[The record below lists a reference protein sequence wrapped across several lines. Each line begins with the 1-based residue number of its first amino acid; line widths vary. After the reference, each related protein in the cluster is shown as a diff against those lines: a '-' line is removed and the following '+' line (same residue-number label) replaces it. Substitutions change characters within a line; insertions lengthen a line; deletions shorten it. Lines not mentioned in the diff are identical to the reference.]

1 MRLVVGG
8 DSYTYGHGL
17 KDCVVNGFAPGPE
30 PSKYAW
36 PQVLAS
42 KLNVPLKNLA
52 KPGHGNDFIINQF
65 LSNDLHKT
73 DIVIILWSFYTREM
87 FFNKTK
93 INHYGEWNEDF
104 MRNKFTYSNP
114 TDSFLKNIMNIA
126 TFTSYLAS
134 KSLKFYYAFL
144 MPPVDV
150 EVYKTYNNLKSRIIK
165 NIAPYD
171 ISSKTLAHMVENDSK
186 TRYPLAED
194 GSHPG
199 EEWHIDLSDLI
210 FTNIYKDTVKL
221 I

>member
-17 KDCVVNGFAPGPE
+17 KDCIVDGFKPGPN
-30 PSKYAW
+30 PSKLGW
-36 PQVLAS
+36 PNKLAT
-42 KLNVPLKNLA
+42 KLNVPVKNLA

-87 FFNKTK
+87 FFNETK
-93 INHYGEWNEDF
+93 ITHYGEWHEDF
-104 MRNKFTYSNP
+104 MRNKFTYSNA
-114 TDSFLKNIMNIA
+114 TDSFLKNIINIS
-126 TFTSYLAS
+126 TFTSYLVS
-134 KSLKFYYAFL
+134 KSLKFYYIFL
-144 MPPVDV
+144 EPPVHV
-150 EVYKTYNNLKSRIIK
+150 EVYNRYNKLKDRLIK

-171 ISSKTLAHMVENDSK
+171 ISSKTLACMVENDSK
-186 TRYPLAED
+186 KRYPLAED
-194 GSHPG
+194 GNHPG
-199 EEWHIDLSDLI
+199 EEWHVDLSDLI